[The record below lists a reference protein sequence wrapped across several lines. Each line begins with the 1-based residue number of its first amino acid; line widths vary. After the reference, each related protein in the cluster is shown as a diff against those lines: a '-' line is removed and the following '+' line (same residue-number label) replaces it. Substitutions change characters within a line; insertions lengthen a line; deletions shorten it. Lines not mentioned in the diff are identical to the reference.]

1 MDHFVYIAASGA
13 KEAMLA
19 QAVNAN
25 NLANASTVGFR
36 GDFLEAQTL
45 YLRGA
50 GEHTRAYNVV
60 EETGT
65 DFRQGPIEQTG
76 RDLDIAISGPGWFAV
91 QAEGGG
97 EALTRRGD
105 FRVDE
110 FGQLVNGAGETLIG
124 DAGPIALPPFSSMSI
139 GADGTISLIPLGEQ
153 PSALAALDR
162 VKLVNPPL
170 EAISKNEFG
179 ELQMQDGLPVEPDG
193 EVRLITGALEA
204 SNVNTVS
211 AMVQMIELSR
221 QFEQFMKL
229 AKVGED
235 IDTSSSSLMRLQG

>member
-13 KEAMLA
+13 REAMLA

-36 GDFLEAQTL
+36 RDLVEAQTL

-50 GEHTRAYNVV
+50 GEQTRAYNVV
-60 EETGT
+60 GGTGT
-65 DFRQGPIEQTG
+65 DFRQGAIEQTG
-76 RDLDIAISGPGWFAV
+76 RDLDIAINGPGWFAV
-91 QAEGGG
+91 QARDGG

-124 DAGPIALPPFSSMSI
+124 DAGPIALPPFSSLSV
-139 GADGTISLIPLGEQ
+139 GDDGTISLIPLGEQ
-153 PSALAALDR
+153 PNAVAALDR
-162 VKLVNPPL
+162 IKLVNPP
-170 EAISKNEFG
+170 EDGISKNQYG
-179 ELQMQDGLPVEPDG
+179 ELQVEDGLPLAPSA
-193 EVRLITGALEA
+193 EVRLVTGALEG

-211 AMVQMIELSR
+211 AMVHMIELSR
-221 QFEQFMKL
+221 QFEQYMKL

>member
-36 GDFLEAQTL
+36 RDLVEAQTL

-50 GEHTRAYNVV
+50 GEQTRAYNVV
-60 EETGT
+60 EGTGT
-65 DFRQGPIEQTG
+65 DFQQGAIEQTG
-76 RDLDIAISGPGWFAV
+76 RDLDIAINGPGWFAV
-91 QAEGGG
+91 QARDGG

-124 DAGPIALPPFSSMSI
+124 DAGPIALPPFSSLSV
-139 GADGTISLIPLGEQ
+139 GDDGTISLIPLGEQ
-153 PSALAALDR
+153 PNAVAALDR
-162 VKLVNPPL
+162 IKLVNPP
-170 EAISKNEFG
+170 EDGISKNQYG
-179 ELQMQDGLPVEPDG
+179 ELQVEGGLPLAPSA
-193 EVRLITGALEA
+193 EVRLVTGALEG

-211 AMVQMIELSR
+211 AMVHMIELSR
-221 QFEQFMKL
+221 QFEQYMKL

>member
-1 MDHFVYIAASGA
+1 VDHFVYIAASGA
-13 KEAMLA
+13 REAMLA

-36 GDFLEAQTL
+36 RDLVEAQTL

-50 GEHTRAYNVV
+50 GEQTRAYNVV
-60 EETGT
+60 EGTGT
-65 DFRQGPIEQTG
+65 DFRQGAIEQTG
-76 RDLDIAISGPGWFAV
+76 RDLDIAINGPGWFAV
-91 QAEGGG
+91 EARGGG

-124 DAGPIALPPFSSMSI
+124 DAGPIALPPFSSLSV
-139 GADGTISLIPLGEQ
+139 GDDGTISLIPLGEQ
-153 PSALAALDR
+153 PNAVAALDR
-162 VKLVNPPL
+162 IKLVNPP
-170 EAISKNEFG
+170 EDGISKNQYG
-179 ELQMQDGLPVEPDG
+179 ELQVEGGLPLAPSA

-211 AMVQMIELSR
+211 AMVHMIELSR
-221 QFEQFMKL
+221 QFEQYMKL